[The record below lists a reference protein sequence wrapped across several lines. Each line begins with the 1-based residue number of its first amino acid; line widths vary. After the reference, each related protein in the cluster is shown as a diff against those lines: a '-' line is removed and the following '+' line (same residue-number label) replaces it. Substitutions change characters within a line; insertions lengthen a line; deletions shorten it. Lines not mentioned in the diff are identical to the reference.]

1 MTETEKQAILDV
13 LKSVQDP
20 DLRRDIVSLGFVK
33 EVKVC
38 GPAASVTIE
47 LTTPA
52 CPVKDQLKEQAR
64 QAILSLPQFEQVDV
78 HMTAQVRSTLGQK
91 AAALL
96 PEVKN
101 VVPVASGKGGVGKS
115 TVSAN
120 LALALT
126 RSGASVG
133 LMDADVYGPSIPT
146 LMGISDQPVMGPS
159 NQMIPVNRYGVKVI
173 SMGFFLPEEKAVIWR
188 GPMLDKM
195 ISQFLGGVL
204 WGSLDY
210 LIIDLPPGTGDIQ
223 LSLCQKISLTGA
235 VVVSTPQDVALNVAQ
250 KAIAMFNQLNC
261 PILGMVE
268 NMSYYTCAHCGERD
282 DIFGSGGTRKVADR
296 LQAPYLGEIPLAT
309 AIRVQSDEGKP
320 IVLSDPE
327 SPQAEAFQSVAE
339 NMAAQISIR
348 NMSGQVEQEI
358 QISF

>member
-1 MTETEKQAILDV
+1 
-13 LKSVQDP
+13 
-20 DLRRDIVSLGFVK
+20 
-33 EVKVC
+33 
-38 GPAASVTIE
+38 
-47 LTTPA
+47 
-52 CPVKDQLKEQAR
+52 
-64 QAILSLPQFEQVDV
+64 
-78 HMTAQVRSTLGQK
+78 
-91 AAALL
+91 
-96 PEVKN
+96 
-101 VVPVASGKGGVGKS
+101 
-115 TVSAN
+115 
-120 LALALT
+120 
-126 RSGASVG
+126 
-133 LMDADVYGPSIPT
+133 
-146 LMGISDQPVMGPS
+146 
-159 NQMIPVNRYGVKVI
+159 
-173 SMGFFLPEEKAVIWR
+173 
-188 GPMLDKM
+188 
-195 ISQFLGGVL
+195 
-204 WGSLDY
+204 
-210 LIIDLPPGTGDIQ
+210 
-223 LSLCQKISLTGA
+223 